1 MKNKSFKIFNIIV
14 LIVIIFPL
22 TINAK
27 SGCCSHH
34 GGVAGCHSS
43 GKQLCNDGTLSPSC
57 TCTPQVTY
65 VYGCTDSDAKNY
77 NPKANKNDGSC
88 KYYVYGCTDETAKNY
103 NSKAEKDNDTCEYY
117 VYGCMDEEAKNYNSN
132 AEKDDGSC
140 EYYKYGCTNKDA
152 KNYDKDAEKDDGS
165 CQYYKYGCT
174 DKKAINYDETAEK
187 DDDSCEYKTISQET
201 SKENQPDP
209 VEEDSSGI
217 GSLLTLGG
225 IGTAVYY
232 MKKKK

>member
-1 MKNKSFKIFNIIV
+1 MKNKSFKILNIIV

-77 NPKANKNDGSC
+77 NPRANKNDGSC
-88 KYYVYGCTDETAKNY
+88 KYYIYGCTDETAKNY
-103 NSKAEKDNDTCEYY
+103 NSNAEKDDGTCEYY
-117 VYGCMDEEAKNYNSN
+117 VYGCMDEEAKNYNPD
-132 AEKDDGSC
+132 AEKQDDSC
-140 EYYKYGCTNKDA
+140 EYYKYGCT
-152 KNYDKDAEKDDGS
+152 
-165 CQYYKYGCT
+165 
-174 DKKAINYDETAEK
+174 DKKSINYDETAEK
-187 DDDSCEYKTISQET
+187 DDNSCEYKIISQET
-201 SKENQPDP
+201 SKEIQTKSQ
-209 VEEDSSGI
+209 EEDSSGI

-225 IGTAVYY
+225 IGAAVYY

>member
-65 VYGCTDSDAKNY
+65 VYGCTDLDAKNY
-77 NPKANKNDGSC
+77 NPRANKNDGSC

-103 NSKAEKDNDTCEYY
+103 NSNADKDNGTCEYY
-117 VYGCMDEEAKNYNSN
+117 VYGCMDKEAKNYNS
-132 AEKDDGSC
+132 
-140 EYYKYGCTNKDA
+140 
-152 KNYDKDAEKDDGS
+152 DAEKDDGS
-165 CQYYKYGCT
+165 CQHYKYGCT

-187 DDDSCEYKTISQET
+187 DDNSCEYKTITQET
-201 SKENQPDP
+201 SKENQPAP
-209 VEEDSSGI
+209 TETDSSGI

-232 MKKKK
+232 MKKRK

>member
-65 VYGCTDSDAKNY
+65 VYGCTDSDAKNF
-77 NPKANKNDGSC
+77 NPRANKNDGSC
-88 KYYVYGCTDETAKNY
+88 KYYIYGCTDETAKNY
-103 NSKAEKDNDTCEYY
+103 NPNAEKENDTCEYY
-117 VYGCMDEEAKNYNSN
+117 IYGCMDEEAKNYNP
-132 AEKDDGSC
+132 
-140 EYYKYGCTNKDA
+140 
-152 KNYDKDAEKDDGS
+152 DAEKEDDT
-165 CQYYKYGCT
+165 CEYYKYGCT

-187 DDDSCEYKTISQET
+187 DDNSCEYKIISQEI
-201 SKENQPDP
+201 SKENQIEPP
-209 VEEDSSGI
+209 EEDSSAI
-217 GSLLTLGG
+217 GSLLTLAG

-232 MKKKK
+232 IKKKK

>member
-103 NSKAEKDNDTCEYY
+103 NLNAEKDDGTCEYY
-117 VYGCMDEEAKNYNSN
+117 VNGCMDEEAKNYNP
-132 AEKDDGSC
+132 
-140 EYYKYGCTNKDA
+140 
-152 KNYDKDAEKDDGS
+152 DAEKQDDS
-165 CQYYKYGCT
+165 CEYYKYGCT

-187 DDDSCEYKTISQET
+187 DDNSCEYKTITQET
-201 SKENQPDP
+201 SKENQTEST
-209 VEEDSSGI
+209 EEDSSGI
-217 GSLLTLGG
+217 GSLLTLAG
-225 IGTAVYY
+225 IGTAVYCI
-232 MKKKK
+232 KKKK